1 MIPVIIPAKPL
12 DRALQRLGGILDQS
26 ERRALQ
32 AAMLSDVFAAAT
44 AFSSRVV
51 VVTADELV
59 AALAREHGA
68 RVAPDTDPPAGINA
82 AVARG
87 IAVAG
92 GPGALVVMGDLP
104 HATAEDLRQVTVAHH
119 AGRGVVCALSRDG
132 TGTNAMLLWP
142 GDVIATRFGPDS
154 LAHHVAAA
162 EAADVESTL
171 VTAPGLM
178 LDVDT
183 PDDLAALLQRADAS
197 NAGRLC
203 SALGVGDRLAT
214 AIDR

>member
-1 MIPVIIPAKPL
+1 MIPVVIPAKPL
-12 DRALQRLGGILDQS
+12 DTALQRLGGVLDQA

-32 AAMLSDVFAAAT
+32 AAMLSDVLSAAT
-44 AFSSRVV
+44 AFSDRVV

-59 AALAREHGA
+59 GALARDHGA
-68 RVAPDTDPPAGINA
+68 RVAPDSDPPAGINA

-87 IAVAG
+87 IAATRAR
-92 GPGALVVMGDLP
+92 GALVVMGDLP
-104 HATAEDLRQVTVAHH
+104 CATGEDLRQVSVAHTG
-119 AGRGVVCALSRDG
+119 GRGIVCALSRDG

-142 GDVIATRFGPDS
+142 GDVIATSFGTDS
-154 LAHHVAAA
+154 LARHVDAA
-162 EAADVESTL
+162 EAAGVESTL

-183 PDDLAALLQRADAS
+183 PADLAALLHHAETS

-203 SALGVGDRLAT
+203 RALGVGERLIAAVDR
-214 AIDR
+214 